1 MAHGGE
7 AEWVLLSPD
16 RLFGQIPP
24 TDLGTP
30 VAAGP
35 ASPAA
40 AAAEGGAAA
49 TAQPAVASSLPH
61 ALGGGDAGRILTV
74 LDRCARARVPVCPG
88 RAKRR
93 NLNTKKLHTRMCA
106 ARQYRRDA
114 A

>member
-24 TDLGTP
+24 TNLGTP

-40 AAAEGGAAA
+40 AAAEEGGAAA

-74 LDRCARARVPVCPG
+74 LDRCVRARACACVPAS
-88 RAKRR
+88 RK
-93 NLNTKKLHTRMCA
+93 TT
-106 ARQYRRDA
+106 
-114 A
+114 